1 MDYRELLFK
10 LQSFLQKQ
18 KEKGF
23 ENPEFKEKKPR
34 RKFHGKTLL
43 VLPLVIVAVYA
54 ILSCQYTVEETEQA
68 VVTTL
73 GKVTSVETAGLHFK
87 LPYPIQ
93 GVTKVRS
100 KQNSKISRLVT
111 RAAARVKATQIIPR
125 CLMKQK

>member
-43 VLPLVIVAVYA
+43 LLPLVIVAVYA

-87 LPYPIQ
+87 LPFPIQ
-93 GVTKVRS
+93 GVTKVEVNRT
-100 KQNSKISRLVT
+100 QNCRLVT
-111 RAAARVKATQIIPR
+111 KAAARIRATLIIHQ
-125 CLMKQK
+125 CLTKQK